1 MIRRSSH
8 QRGGHDMNIER
19 QTVGT
24 LWLMLLLLPAPV
36 AVADA
41 IGTLL
46 DRVATA
52 YGGRDRL
59 SAVTAFEQYGTTV
72 SALHGQPGQLHRA
85 FQYPDRLR
93 IDIRYGAHD
102 SELRI
107 LAGASAWKQGVPV
120 TGNQYATLL
129 LQAARLG
136 LPNTLLDHRERLR
149 DAGEITGHNG
159 DALHA
164 LELRFHG
171 NLRLVA
177 GIDPETGR
185 ILETRGTLILGPGR
199 DIEFTAVHDDFRKV
213 GGRLFAFSET
223 HFAMGSTMG
232 QTTLE
237 RVEVAQELPGELFD
251 GTQPDKQG
259 PDQHMAQR

>member
-1 MIRRSSH
+1 
-8 QRGGHDMNIER
+8 MNIER
-19 QTVGT
+19 HTVGR
-24 LWLMLLLLPAPV
+24 LWLILLLLPAPA

-41 IGTLL
+41 IGDLL
-46 DRVATA
+46 DRVAAA
-52 YGGRDRL
+52 YGGRDRV

-72 SALHGQPGQLHRA
+72 SAMHRQPGQLYRA

-93 IDIRYGAHD
+93 IDIRYGTDD
-102 SELRI
+102 SERRI

-120 TGNQYATLL
+120 TGNPYATLL

-149 DAGEITGHNG
+149 NAGTITGHNG
-159 DALHA
+159 NTLHA
-164 LELRFHG
+164 LELPFHG

-185 ILETRGTLILGPGR
+185 IRESRGTLIVGPGR
-199 DIEFTAVHDDFRKV
+199 DIEFTAVYDDFRKV
-213 GGRLFAFSET
+213 GGRLFAFSEA
-223 HFAMGSTMG
+223 HYAMDSPMG
-232 QTTLE
+232 QTMLE
-237 RVEVAQELPGELFD
+237 RIEVAQELPGELFD
-251 GTQPDKQG
+251 GTQPDKPG